1 MTERDISLGKEIQFL
16 IQNLTDSMSDT
27 LIEEQKELEKIR
39 KHKLRGPIV
48 RARSKWIKEGEK
60 PSTYI
65 CSVEA
70 KNFTSKQISKKKR
83 RMVSL
88 WINKIKSLKN

>member
-60 PSTYI
+60 PSTYF
-65 CSVEA
+65 CSLEE
-70 KNFTSKQISKKKR
+70 KTLLRSKYQK
-83 RMVSL
+83 
-88 WINKIKSLKN
+88 